1 MGGPLP
7 YGYRRTKDFIEIDP
21 TEAEIIRLIF
31 KLRQQGS
38 TQIKIVRIFL
48 LEKEPNGDNEHY
60 VKY

>member
-1 MGGPLP
+1 MDLCQ
-7 YGYRRTKDFIEIDP
+7 TKDYIEIDT
-21 TEAEIIRLIF
+21 TETEIIRLIF